1 MNGFFD
7 IDSYVID
14 VHFQVQVQ
22 VQVQG
27 QIQKPNSICLF
38 EFDI

>member
-22 VQVQG
+22 VQG